1 VSSVSLR
8 GIGEA
13 IWGLLVED
21 GSLAIGIVVSL
32 AVTWLA
38 AIVLGEGA
46 HNVVGWLLLVM
57 LTSLVVFNL
66 QAAGRKAR
74 RKISS

>member
-1 VSSVSLR
+1 MSSVSLR

>member
-1 VSSVSLR
+1 VSSVPLK

-46 HNVVGWLLLVM
+46 HNVVGWLLLGM
-57 LTSLVVFNL
+57 LTALVVFNL